1 MYLSFALPA
10 EIEDVLSSSLVQIER
25 NLHEQLNVA
34 AQLRDQS
41 NRYEVPDASQRIDE
55 IMVSGSSIYVHTI
68 RYIDLSII
76 NVYSFYCA
84 GGASKAE

>member
-1 MYLSFALPA
+1 MCLSFALPA

-41 NRYEVPDASQRIDE
+41 NRYELPDASQRIDE
-55 IMVSGSSIYVHTI
+55 IMVSDRSIY
-68 RYIDLSII
+68 IDVSIT
-76 NVYSFYCA
+76 NVYSNGSA

>member
-1 MYLSFALPA
+1 MCLSFALPA

-41 NRYEVPDASQRIDE
+41 NRYELPDASQRIDE
-55 IMVSGSSIYVHTI
+55 IMVSGRSIYIAV
-68 RYIDLSII
+68 SIT
-76 NVYSFYCA
+76 NVYSFCSA

>member
-1 MYLSFALPA
+1 MPA

-41 NRYEVPDASQRIDE
+41 NRYELPDASQRIDE
-55 IMVSGSSIYVHTI
+55 IMVSGSSIY
-68 RYIDLSII
+68 IDVSII
-76 NVYSFYCA
+76 NVYSICSA

>member
-1 MYLSFALPA
+1 MYLLFDLPA

-55 IMVSGSSIYVHTI
+55 IMVSGSSIYI
-68 RYIDLSII
+68 RYIYRYID
-76 NVYSFYCA
+76 N
-84 GGASKAE
+84 

>member
-41 NRYEVPDASQRIDE
+41 NRYELPDASQRIDE
-55 IMVSGSSIYVHTI
+55 IMVSGSTI
-68 RYIDLSII
+68 NIDVSII
-76 NVYSFYCA
+76 NVYSFCCA

>member
-41 NRYEVPDASQRIDE
+41 NRYELPDASQRIDE
-55 IMVSGSSIYVHTI
+55 IMVSGSSIYIHL
-68 RYIDLSII
+68 YIDVSII
-76 NVYSFYCA
+76 NVCSFYCA

>member
-1 MYLSFALPA
+1 MCLA

-41 NRYEVPDASQRIDE
+41 NRYELPDASQRIDE
-55 IMVSGSSIYVHTI
+55 IMVSGRSIY
-68 RYIDLSII
+68 IDVSIT
-76 NVYSFYCA
+76 NVYSFWSA